1 MYVISASEC
10 ESHACNSQS
19 FASEPAMR
27 IQGLLRRTI
36 MAEVKRA
43 KFYLVI
49 ADEVTDMANKEELSL
64 SLCFVNDGSVK
75 EVFVD
80 FVEVERKTGQVLA

>member
-1 MYVISASEC
+1 
-10 ESHACNSQS
+10 
-19 FASEPAMR
+19 
-27 IQGLLRRTI
+27 